1 MGFHPSIRFSPFT
14 LAFVLIAAAFADEPR
29 PLMRDFIGLNGHTVQ
44 FKPELYRP
52 VSGVVRDYHP
62 VE

>member
-1 MGFHPSIRFSPFT
+1 MWFPHLLFPRPSRS
-14 LAFVLIAAAFADEPR
+14 LASVAPADEPH

-44 FKPELYRP
+44 FKPDLYRP
-52 VSGVVRDYHP
+52 LSGVVRDYHP